1 MASPNATAPEI
12 VIDTVESSELL
23 PELNGTS
30 SSLDQKVESSLAEP
44 DTMPTLAINESTLNT
59 LESFDE
65 GEEEDISD
73 ENAVNDGDEGTFG
86 EEEEEESFVYDPFP
100 ELSNEQL
107 EAMVA
112 KKMAKNERM
121 DRENFI
127 FQRYWK
133 RLEQEQ
139 EESHPASA
147 KSIKTKTSKTQNA
160 SRQRRRSMKRFGTG
174 SDSEGEGSEP
184 VTVVLTDLQ
193 KAEIARREV
202 EQIATEFES
211 KQAAANKLIS
221 DLRAVLYDCQERL
234 NELPILMDGYQLEVV
249 DSAKDSR
256 SGKVEVETLERFYQ
270 RHVHANEVLIDKLQL
285 KTMTLTQQRHRLAE
299 QLKQK
304 TESGSILH
312 RVDFDQIR
320 IENTRNAQSLD
331 ERNSR
336 LMECKVQL
344 GKAHKLLT
352 NRKTKLHAV
361 EQELERL
368 KEDLNRR
375 ASLMAKVEAEYQ
387 EQHRKTKH
395 AKAKHVKLKQEKEDY
410 KLPSVLEYVESQA
423 AMPKL
428 RAQVKTM
435 ERKVNLAQVGCCT
448 LQPASLFDRP
458 LRRFDTS
465 LHQPCVSLTRFVDVC
480 LQLEL
485 KAAQRNAFGNSTRMR
500 MTDLSS

>member
-139 EESHPASA
+139 EGSFAASLAILQQPACPKHFICQLLESHPASA

-435 ERKVNLAQVGCCT
+435 ERKVNLAQ
-448 LQPASLFDRP
+448 
-458 LRRFDTS
+458 
-465 LHQPCVSLTRFVDVC
+465 
-480 LQLEL
+480 LEL